1 MSKRGSPY
9 LRYALMQS
17 AMVASNF
24 DDGFNKIYEKYK
36 SQGKHHRVAVSHVAV
51 KLTFVVHSV
60 MRTNKAYVPLL
71 EYKTKHVQKSQQLS

>member
-17 AMVASNF
+17 ALVAANC
-24 DDGFNKIYEKYK
+24 DEGFKKIYQRYK
-36 SQGKHHRVAVSHVAV
+36 GQGKHHRVALSHVAQ

-60 MRTNKAYVPLL
+60 MRTNKVYVPLL
-71 EYKTKHVQKSQQLS
+71 EYNKKKA